1 MINPIQAYEQ
11 LAVSPAPVAYGRRDV
26 KDGGEHGK
34 DHRPP
39 QPFLSAVPDEPPADQ
54 YSGQQQPDDGQAN
67 LARADPAVLDDF
79 RAPDCLVGIHAF
91 QIIKKIIGYVG
102 DRMQAKTPHHHNR
115 ENPPGPIPEIPGRQ
129 RPPKPYG
136 DEIHD
141 EERRT
146 QRLPPRLDELT
157 GSQRGRIR
165 TFRSQR
171 TAQLAFHEPSI
182 KRSDAPR
189 PRRIVVPHRR
199 GCTPGTPEVQS
210 GSETAPSSGK
220 RGTRPAD
227 GTGPRNKENPMSP

>member
-1 MINPIQAYEQ
+1 M
-11 LAVSPAPVAYGRRDV
+11 
-26 KDGGEHGK
+26 
-34 DHRPP
+34 
-39 QPFLSAVPDEPPADQ
+39 PDEPPADQ
-54 YSGQQQPDDGQAN
+54 YSGQQQPDDSQAN

-182 KRSDAPR
+182 KYRTHRALVESLYRTGAVVHR
-189 PRRIVVPHRR
+189 ERRRFNPEAKPPPQAER
-199 GCTPGTPEVQS
+199 GTPAPQTEP
-210 GSETAPSSGK
+210 GRETRKILCPLD
-220 RGTRPAD
+220 RHPLL
-227 GTGPRNKENPMSP
+227 P